1 MLLYDRMLETNM
13 GQYGIRLPM
22 SPARSGKIL
31 RYLEEGGGG
40 FPLLSLGEAAKGLG
54 LDSPFLSRQDLERV
68 HQKAFVARLY
78 NETPSGGPG
87 SKGSLERELLNT
99 YELINPDGTYNRY
112 EPDKAL
118 KPLEELF
125 KTILYRV
132 SGSYLA
138 CRLALEDRKNLQ
150 EKIPG
155 KIPAEFSGNFP
166 PRGFCFY
173 LGGGQHHGRYD
184 SGSGFCVLNDVILA
198 ARKIQAEG
206 RAGLVWIVD
215 VDAHKGDGSAELVKF
230 SRDRRE
236 TFAGKDPEII
246 TLSVHMASGW
256 PLDGESLAKAE
267 QGRAPL
273 VESDIDIPIAQGEE
287 ALYIPR
293 LAGGLEEL
301 EKRSGSRKPGLVIV
315 VDGVD
320 VYEKDGLAST
330 ALIALT
336 KEQCLARD
344 HLIFSFLRDRGLPS
358 AWLMAGGYG
367 EDAWEPTANFL
378 ASLSGPPAAQNPPRL
393 TGFTGRP

>member
-1 MLLYDRMLETNM
+1 MN
-13 GQYGIRLPM
+13 QYGIRLPM

-31 RYLEEGGGG
+31 RRLEEGRGG

-54 LDSPFLSRQDLERV
+54 LDSPLLSRQDLERV
-68 HQKAFVARLY
+68 HQREFVARLY
-78 NETPSGGPG
+78 NENASGGSEAG
-87 SKGSLERELLNT
+87 GSLERELLKT

-138 CRLALEDRKNLQ
+138 CRLALEDRENLQ
-150 EKIPG
+150 KKIPESISG
-155 KIPAEFSGNFP
+155 KIFH
-166 PRGFCFY
+166 RGFCFY

-184 SGSGFCVLNDVILA
+184 SGSGFCILNDVILA

-206 RAGLVWIVD
+206 RGDLIWIVD

-230 SRDRRE
+230 SRDRGE
-236 TFAGKDPEII
+236 TFTGNDPEII
-246 TLSVHMASGW
+246 TLSIHMASGW
-256 PLDGESLAKAE
+256 PLDAESLAKAE
-267 QGRAPL
+267 PGRAPL

-293 LAGGLEEL
+293 LIEGLGQL
-301 EKRSGSRKPGLVIV
+301 EKRSGARKPGLVIV

-336 KEQCLARD
+336 GEQCLARD
-344 HLIFSFLRDRGLPS
+344 RLIFSFLRDRGLPS

-378 ASLSGPPAAQNPPRL
+378 ASLAEGL
-393 TGFTGRP
+393 

>member
-22 SPARSGKIL
+22 SPARSEKIL
-31 RYLEEGGGG
+31 RRLEEGRGGL
-40 FPLLSLGEAAKGLG
+40 PLLSLGEAAKGLG
-54 LDSPFLSRQDLERV
+54 LDSPLLSRPDLERV
-68 HQKAFVARLY
+68 HQREFVARLY
-78 NETPSGGPG
+78 NENSSGKPE
-87 SKGSLERELLNT
+87 SKDSLERELLKT

-150 EKIPG
+150 KRIPG
-155 KIPAEFSGNFP
+155 NISGKILHK
-166 PRGFCFY
+166 GFCFY

-184 SGSGFCVLNDVILA
+184 SGSGFCILNDVILA
-198 ARKIQAEG
+198 ARKIQAED

-230 SRDRRE
+230 SRDRGE
-236 TFAGKDPEII
+236 TFAGKDPETI

-256 PLDGESLAKAE
+256 PLDAESLAKAE
-267 QGRAPL
+267 PGRAPL

-293 LAGGLEEL
+293 LMEGLGQL

-344 HLIFSFLRDRGLPS
+344 RLIFSFLQDRGLPS

-378 ASLSGPPAAQNPPRL
+378 ASLTDRL
-393 TGFTGRP
+393 